1 MSLQR
6 IDVLC
11 GTDTDGHLTPLR
23 FTYQQRTFEIED
35 IGRQWSDDEGTHMLV
50 MTADQKVFELILARD
65 GIQWYLNTRRM
76 PRFPA

>member
-6 IDVLC
+6 IEVLC
-11 GTDTDGHLTPLR
+11 GTDTGGRLTPLR
-23 FTYQQRTFEIED
+23 FTYQQRTFEVED
-35 IGRQWSDDEGTHMLV
+35 IGRQWPDDDGRHTLV

-65 GIQWYLNTRRM
+65 GVQWYLNTRRM